1 MRTLFLTII
10 ILVAANSFS
19 FIAANTIRV
28 PEDYSTIQSAI
39 DASSSVDTVLV
50 APGEY
55 YENIN
60 FKGKNIF
67 LTSYFMFNEDIS
79 YITSTIIDGSQPTHI
94 DTASCVLFVSGEDS
108 NAVLQGFTLT
118 GGKGTKWIDEHGAG
132 TYVEGGGILVT
143 LSSPTIKNNLIIN
156 NEAIRTGSGI
166 VSAGGGG
173 IRVGDGNPHIIN
185 NVFMSN
191 SGMYGGAIVLNYTG
205 AVVRNNIIYNNKVYQ
220 AVTGAQTFGGGG
232 IWVLSNHGTTP
243 KIIENNTIV
252 GNHSSGGGSGA
263 AGKGGGML
271 IWATS
276 VQATNNI
283 IWGNTQTN
291 GEQIVQISGGPSV
304 ITYCLVENGWTGT
317 GNIELFPEFADSLFL
332 LSLTSPCIDTGN
344 PVLNFNDPEDPINPG
359 FAEFP
364 SLGELRN
371 DIGAYGG
378 PGSKLLSSFFLSK
391 IELPDSIDFGSIG
404 VGDTLTIP
412 FFINNSGSSSAT
424 VDSIYINNSA
434 ISVNQI
440 FPVELSPLKKD
451 SVTVLWM
458 PESEGQLID
467 TIWIFHNAEN
477 LPNPYGLKIRGNATI
492 TSVPGDDN
500 KTPDRFYLSQ
510 NYPNPFNPTTKIKY
524 QIPAVI
530 SSETKNLFVTFKVY
544 NILGKEVAT
553 LVNEEKSAGKYEVEF
568 NSSGLSSGIYFY
580 SLKAGSFYETKKMI
594 LLK

>member
-1 MRTLFLTII
+1 MRTLFFTIS
-10 ILVAANSFS
+10 ILVAANNFS

-39 DASSSVDTVLV
+39 DASSNGDTVLV

-60 FKGKNIF
+60 LKGKNIL

-79 YITSTIIDGSQPTHI
+79 YITSTIINGSQPSHI

-108 NAVLQGFTLT
+108 TAVLQGFTLT

-173 IRVGDGNPHIIN
+173 IRVGDGNPHILN

-232 IWVLSNHGTTP
+232 IWVLSNHGTTQ

-252 GNHSSGGGSGA
+252 GNHSAGGGSGA

-291 GEQIVQISGGPSV
+291 GSQIIQISGGPSA
-304 ITYCLVENGWTGT
+304 INYCLVENGWTGT

-332 LSLTSPCIDTGN
+332 LSLTSPCIDAGN
-344 PVLNFNDPEDPINPG
+344 PDLNYNDPEDPINPG
-359 FAEFP
+359 SAEFP
-364 SLGELRN
+364 SLGSLRN

-378 PGSKLLSSFFLSK
+378 PGRSLLPSFFLSK
-391 IELPDSIDFGSIG
+391 IELPDSIDFGSID
-404 VGDTLTIP
+404 VGDTSTVS
-412 FFINNSGSSSAT
+412 FVINNSGSGSTT
-424 VDSIYINNSA
+424 VDSIYINNNV
-434 ISVNQI
+434 ISVNQT
-440 FPVELSPLKKD
+440 FPVELSPFKKD
-451 SVTVLWM
+451 SVTVLWV

-477 LPNPYGLKIRGNATI
+477 HPNPYGLKIRGNATV
-492 TSVPGDDN
+492 TSVPGDGN

-530 SSETKNLFVTFKVY
+530 SSEARNLFVTFKVY
-544 NILGKEVAT
+544 DILGKEVAT

-568 NSSGLSSGIYFY
+568 NSSGLTSGIYFY
-580 SLKAGSFYETKKMI
+580 SLKAGSYYETKKMI